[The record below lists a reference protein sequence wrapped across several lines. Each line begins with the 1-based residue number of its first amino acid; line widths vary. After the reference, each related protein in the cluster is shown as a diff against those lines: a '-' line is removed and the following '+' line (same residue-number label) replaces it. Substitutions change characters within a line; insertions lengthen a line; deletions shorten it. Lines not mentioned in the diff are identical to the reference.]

1 VVVVQYVSAV
11 RTCVRC
17 NHALRVYANC
27 ADWGVKLPQC
37 YISTLRINLERES
50 LSL

>member
-1 VVVVQYVSAV
+1 VVMRYVSVV

-27 ADWGVKLPQC
+27 ADSGVKLSQC
-37 YISTLRINLERES
+37 YISTLRINLERE
-50 LSL
+50 LL